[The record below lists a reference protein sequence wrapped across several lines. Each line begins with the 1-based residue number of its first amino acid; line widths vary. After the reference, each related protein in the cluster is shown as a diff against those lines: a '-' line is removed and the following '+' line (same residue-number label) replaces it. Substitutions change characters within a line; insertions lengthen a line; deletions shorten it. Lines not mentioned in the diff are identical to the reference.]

1 MCIGSTVHLISSMG
15 AQPELVATPGIS
27 GIGIAMKSKS
37 CSFSNCSS

>member
-1 MCIGSTVHLISSMG
+1 MG

-27 GIGIAMKSKS
+27 GIGISGIGIAMKPKS